1 MATIDQNET
10 VTAPKPQTKPLEF
23 RRAYEN
29 YKKLTQSPDDTE
41 YVFEIIDALSTGTKT
56 RDYDMMRRRPSG
68 KRMLK
73 EQPDLVAALS
83 DPRLKD
89 LPEGTLGRTYYEFMA
104 EEGLTADGLIK
115 ASEIDRSIERELND
129 EQEWF
134 SGRIRDQHDL
144 WHVVAGY
151 GRDPLGELSLLG
163 FSYAQTR
170 TLGFAF
176 IAVMGSI
183 FARKNHP
190 EVPVA
195 KAVWQGF
202 LNGQRAKWLTATPW
216 EEMLD
221 MPLEDVRRFL
231 RVNKP
236 TVYNEILS
244 IPDMNFEPSAA

>member
-1 MATIDQNET
+1 MAAMEQNESFT
-10 VTAPKPQTKPLEF
+10 PSKPQSKPLEF

-29 YKKLTQSPDDTE
+29 YKKLTQSPEETE
-41 YVFEIIDALSTGTKT
+41 YVFEIIDALSTGLKT

-68 KRMLK
+68 KRLLREK
-73 EQPDLVAALS
+73 PDLVAALS
-83 DPRLKD
+83 DSRLKD

-104 EEGLTADGLIK
+104 EENLTADGLIK
-115 ASEIDRSIERELND
+115 ASEIDRSIERERNE

-134 SGRIRDQHDL
+134 GGRIRDQHDL

-151 GRDPLGELSLLG
+151 GRDPLGELALLG

-190 EVPVA
+190 DIPVA

-202 LNGQRAKWLTATPW
+202 VNGQRAKWLAATPW

-221 MPLEDVRRFL
+221 KPLEEVRRFL

-236 TVYNEILS
+236 TVYNEILA
-244 IPDMNFEPSAA
+244 IPDVDFTPSAA

>member
-1 MATIDQNET
+1 MAAIEQDGSFET
-10 VTAPKPQTKPLEF
+10 PKPQTKPLEF

-29 YKKLTQSPDDTE
+29 YKKLTESPDSTE

-68 KRMLK
+68 KRLLK

-104 EEGLTADGLIK
+104 EENLTADGLIE
-115 ASEIDRSIERELND
+115 ASGIDRTIERDLNE

-134 SGRIRDQHDL
+134 GGRIRDQHDL

-151 GRDPLGELSLLG
+151 GRDPLGELALLG

-176 IAVMGSI
+176 IAVMGSL

-190 EVPVA
+190 EIPVA

-202 LNGQRAKWLTATPW
+202 KNGQRSKWLAATPW
-216 EEMLD
+216 EEWLD
-221 MPLEDVRRFL
+221 RPLEDVRRSL

-236 TVYNEILS
+236 TIYNDILS
-244 IPDMNFEPSAA
+244 GGVDFTPSAA